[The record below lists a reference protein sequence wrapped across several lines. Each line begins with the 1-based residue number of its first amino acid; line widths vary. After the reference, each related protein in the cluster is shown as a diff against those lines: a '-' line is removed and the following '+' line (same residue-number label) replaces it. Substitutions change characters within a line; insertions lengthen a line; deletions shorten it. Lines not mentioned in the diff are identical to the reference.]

1 MPKLVDSRV
10 DKAHHGEVPWY
21 SWSLALQG
29 RCTEVRCHPAIPS
42 QSRAPL
48 RGPIRT
54 FSRQSRMRMV
64 RVCNKIDWKLTL
76 PALFVTLTTP
86 DELADTTPGERTRQR
101 ESFQRRME
109 TFLGKK
115 VSCLWRIEWK
125 KRRSGKLK
133 GKLVHH
139 FHLIICNVEWIP
151 WKELRKW
158 WALSIG
164 HTGILKTWIEKIDT
178 PLMCANYLCKYM
190 SKVPSLDY
198 GAYLR
203 KSETIGRQWGVM
215 RPRGIPFCVRQQ
227 VFFLWDDDMDFLTQI
242 ASEKIKDFGK
252 YGPMSFTLFGDDVR
266 EGLEIYFEKRL
277 VPDPEKP

>member
-1 MPKLVDSRV
+1 MLDVIASRV
-10 DKAHHGEVPWY
+10 DKCENGELPWY
-21 SWSLALQG
+21 SWSLTIQG
-29 RCTEVRCHPAIPS
+29 RCTEVTCTPSIPS
-42 QSRAPL
+42 QSRTPI
-48 RGPIRT
+48 RGPIRG

-64 RVCNKIDWKLTL
+64 RVCNKVDWQLTL

-86 DELADTTPGERTRQR
+86 DEMADTSPAERTRQR

-151 WKELRKW
+151 WRELRKW

-164 HTGILKTWIEKIDT
+164 STGILKTWIRKIET
-178 PLMCANYLCKYM
+178 PLHCMSYLCKYL

-198 GAYLR
+198 APYLR
-203 KSETIGRQWGVM
+203 KDESIGRQWGIL
-215 RPRGIPFCVRQQ
+215 RPNLIPFCVKQQ
-227 VFFLWDDDMDFLTQI
+227 VFYLWDDDMDFLTEV
-242 ASEKIKDFGK
+242 AGEKIKDFGK

-266 EGLEIYFEKRL
+266 EGLEIYFENRL
-277 VPDPEKP
+277 VTAKESS